1 MITRSRLRI
10 FSAIIIV
17 GVSVFYL
24 GWQDSTKK
32 SASKADKPAHP
43 QADYF
48 IKQSHV
54 KDFDTDGFK
63 TRSLTAEFTEH
74 LPAKQRLELQKPVLQ
89 FFKDG
94 EIVRSVTSHQAE
106 MPDKNKLIEF
116 IGNVIVSDLQQPQ
129 RKQTLQTETL
139 TVYTEKKLAQTA
151 AKVTISDQSGRTT
164 GVGMKADFNANTVE
178 LQSQVK
184 GLHHVN

>member
-1 MITRSRLRI
+1 MSLRSRLRI
-10 FSAIIIV
+10 FSAVIIV
-17 GVSVFYL
+17 GISVFYL
-24 GWQDSTKK
+24 GWQDSVRK
-32 SASKADKPAHP
+32 SAEKADKPAHP

-54 KDFDTDGFK
+54 KDFGTDGLQ

-74 LPAKQRLELQKPVLQ
+74 LPARQRLELQQPQLQ
-89 FFKDG
+89 FYKDG
-94 EIVRSVTSHQAE
+94 NITRSVTSHQAE
-106 MPDKNKLIEF
+106 MPDNDKRVEF
-116 IGNVIVSDLQQPQ
+116 IGNVIVRDLQQPQ
-129 RKQTLQTETL
+129 RKQTLKTETL

-164 GVGMKADFNANTVE
+164 GVGMEADFNANTVE

-184 GLHHVN
+184 GLHYVN

>member
-1 MITRSRLRI
+1 MSIRSRLRI
-10 FSAIIIV
+10 FSAVIIV
-17 GVSVFYL
+17 SISVFYL

-32 SASKADKPAHP
+32 SAEKSDKPAHP

-54 KDFDTDGFK
+54 KDFATDGLQ
-63 TRSLTAEFTEH
+63 TQSLTAEFTEH
-74 LPAKQRLELQKPVLQ
+74 LPTKQRLELQNPHLQ
-89 FFKDG
+89 FYTDG
-94 EIVRSVTSHQAE
+94 NITQSVTSNQAE
-106 MPDKNKLIEF
+106 MPDKNKHVEF
-116 IGNVIVSDLQQPQ
+116 IGNVIVRDLQQPQ
-129 RKQTLQTETL
+129 QQQTLKTETL

-164 GVGMKADFNANTVE
+164 GVGMEADFNANTVE

-184 GLHHVN
+184 GLHYVN